1 MEKTLFPQKF
11 CLQVIARKKQI
22 LSKNCRKNR
31 NFNKRLCETLTFRQ
45 KITKKKKKLISA
57 KDPEKNIEF
66 WQKIMR
72 ETQILAK
79 YRRKNED
86 SVKKLWKN
94 ANSVKKS

>member
-1 MEKTLFPQKF
+1 MKHSHFGKRSQK
-11 CLQVIARKKQI
+11 R
-22 LSKNCRKNR
+22 
-31 NFNKRLCETLTFRQ
+31 
-45 KITKKKKKLISA
+45 KKKLISA

-86 SVKKLWKN
+86 SVKKVWKN